1 MDEIWLLTL
10 VLALIGT
17 TTSLLV
23 LLAGIMIGKGKDK
36 KGYLYYTIALILTF
50 ISYFLYTTLWV
61 KIIS

>member
-1 MDEIWLLTL
+1 MDEIWLITL